1 MLIEGLLKPTPFQK
15 DVHLFKVMD
24 ANAITLTFKLK
35 PFEHCLVILKDPNH
49 QIRILTTFKTR
60 VNTYHLVS
68 DESLASPCVFNGII
82 LDGVWKLEIIKFY
95 QIEAKYQIEI
105 SFNQNNSDYFQGF
118 NPLIQDFDYCYK
130 LKKAYYVGDLHLHS
144 FYTDGRV
151 SYDQINTQANL
162 NQLDFIAVSDHS
174 IFTNHFVDTKL
185 LVVPSSEITFDNLGH
200 YNLHGLKEVIDYALL
215 YDIFNGDK
223 NHIIN
228 YLFQKTLAAN
238 GVVCINHPFTYLWN
252 INHQLIVDSRMVIE
266 VINSPFLLQQEVDN
280 DKAINFFDFLWQRK
294 ITMTAVGGSDAHKL
308 NYNDKYPVGV
318 PKNHFYLEYLSV
330 NQLLDAIRK
339 GRGYIS
345 VNVDV
350 SFSFKANNQEILP
363 GDYHLGI
370 FDFEAQSK
378 LKLNWE
384 IILNGKII
392 NRVNDFKVSGQVE
405 LLKDNY
411 WRLQARNLKGEIV
424 LFINPI
430 HAISTNTNKYS
441 LITLLSEFEKEWVF

>member
-1 MLIEGLLKPTPFQK
+1 M
-15 DVHLFKVMD
+15 
-24 ANAITLTFKLK
+24 
-35 PFEHCLVILKDPNH
+35 
-49 QIRILTTFKTR
+49 
-60 VNTYHLVS
+60 
-68 DESLASPCVFNGII
+68 
-82 LDGVWKLEIIKFY
+82 
-95 QIEAKYQIEI
+95 
-105 SFNQNNSDYFQGF
+105 
-118 NPLIQDFDYCYK
+118 
-130 LKKAYYVGDLHLHS
+130 
-144 FYTDGRV
+144 
-151 SYDQINTQANL
+151 
-162 NQLDFIAVSDHS
+162 
-174 IFTNHFVDTKL
+174 
-185 LVVPSSEITFDNLGH
+185 
-200 YNLHGLKEVIDYALL
+200 
-215 YDIFNGDK
+215 
-223 NHIIN
+223 
-228 YLFQKTLAAN
+228 
-238 GVVCINHPFTYLWN
+238 VCINHPFTYFWN
-252 INHQLIVDSRMVIE
+252 INHHLIVDSRMVIE

-441 LITLLSEFEKEWVF
+441 LLTLLSEFEKEQVF